1 MAEDPLLFME
11 SNPQVGRERNTM
23 SPDHEIEN
31 LGYDYLIIDS
41 LRIVGLSSRVVV
53 GVDPAGPDVRGLQ
66 YN

>member
-1 MAEDPLLFME
+1 MF
-11 SNPQVGRERNTM
+11 

-41 LRIVGLSSRVVV
+41 LRIVGLSSRVFV